1 MPYKSEA
8 QRRFFHSEGAAKA
21 GITPAMVQEWDAASK
36 GKKRPER
43 VEKKA
48 QDVALLLGKIA
59 AAAAMSSGKITAFQP
74 PNPGVKPR
82 TQGPQPG
89 QPQDLKDYESAFVG
103 NSAAGAARGTDDRLS
118 AGHSLTMPS

>member
-21 GITPAMVQEWDAASK
+21 GITPAMVKEWDTASK
-36 GKKRPER
+36 GKRRPEQ
-43 VEKKA
+43 VEKSA
-48 QDVALLLGKIA
+48 QDVALLLGKLA
-59 AAAAMSSGKITAFQP
+59 AAAAMSSSKITGFQQ

-82 TQGPQPG
+82 TQGAQPG
-89 QPQDLKDYESAFVG
+89 QPQDMKDYEPSFVG
-103 NSAAGAARGTDDRLS
+103 NSAAAAQRGTDDRLA